1 MGVEGAPEGPE
12 DPIAQ
17 ICITVGKVRRLIQK
31 NTRIDFKRRREVF
44 FFFSLSFS
52 LSLSKSSTAAKD
64 KKFFSSCS
72 YSCSSSLLQSK
83 ESRVIVL
90 LLTVFLSSYIYIYT
104 HTYTHT
110 RTGSRL
116 GNVRRRDEGCVQ
128 SCEMARLLQVRGV
141 QRDEV

>member
-31 NTRIDFKRRREVF
+31 NTRTDFKRREVF
-44 FFFSLSFS
+44 FFS
-52 LSLSKSSTAAKD
+52 LSLSLSLEIIHRRQRQKV
-64 KKFFSSCS
+64 SSCS
-72 YSCSSSLLQSK
+72 CSCSCSLLQSK
-83 ESRVIVL
+83 ESRVMVL
-90 LLTVFLSSYIYIYT
+90 LLTVFLSSYIYIYTHT

>member
-44 FFFSLSFS
+44 FFFSLFFS

-64 KKFFSSCS
+64 KK
-72 YSCSSSLLQSK
+72 SLL
-83 ESRVIVL
+83 VLIL
-90 LLTVFLSSYIYIYT
+90 LLLLSC
-104 HTYTHT
+104 
-110 RTGSRL
+110 RVKNR
-116 GNVRRRDEGCVQ
+116 V
-128 SCEMARLLQVRGV
+128 
-141 QRDEV
+141 

>member
-31 NTRIDFKRRREVF
+31 NTRIDFKRREVF
-44 FFFSLSFS
+44 FFFSLFFS
-52 LSLSKSSTAAKD
+52 LSLSLEIIHRRQRQKV
-64 KKFFSSCS
+64 SSCS
-72 YSCSSSLLQSK
+72 SSSSSSSLLQSK

-90 LLTVFLSSYIYIYT
+90 LLTVFLSLFIYIYT
-104 HTYTHT
+104 RT

>member
-31 NTRIDFKRRREVF
+31 NTRIDFKRREVF
-44 FFFSLSFS
+44 FFFSLFFS

-64 KKFFSSCS
+64 KNKISSCS
-72 YSCSSSLLQSK
+72 YSSSSSLLQSK

-90 LLTVFLSSYIYIYT
+90 LLTVFLSSYIYI
-104 HTYTHT
+104 YTHT